1 MKVKSIYN
9 AFTLPFILR
18 LRLKDL
24 KQTLFI
30 DCIEYN
36 RIMLSNAELSLLKL
50 FLIPQIFTIF
60 ALYYVYFFIGH
71 FHLKQIFAAWDQ
83 KQQVSSQ
90 RYYAPIMQG

>member
-71 FHLKQIFAAWDQ
+71 FHLKHIFAAWDQ
-83 KQQVSSQ
+83 QQQVSSQ